1 MISGRVFPDPDEGE
15 ERMKRV
21 RRQMLAALLLVSA
34 ASLVG
39 GCLSIKT
46 EHEIKPIHITMD
58 VNLKVQKEL
67 EDFLNLD

>member
-1 MISGRVFPDPDEGE
+1 MRN
-15 ERMKRV
+15 RA
-21 RRQMLAALLLVSA
+21 LAVGLLVFA
-34 ASLVG
+34 VTMAG

-67 EDFLNLD
+67 ENFLDLD

>member
-1 MISGRVFPDPDEGE
+1 M
-15 ERMKRV
+15 MRV
-21 RRQMLAALLLVSA
+21 RKLMRATVLLASL

-58 VNLKVQKEL
+58 VNLKVQKDL
-67 EDFLNLD
+67 ENFLDLDK

>member
-1 MISGRVFPDPDEGE
+1 
-15 ERMKRV
+15 
-21 RRQMLAALLLVSA
+21 MLALLLL
-34 ASLVG
+34 ASVGSVAG

-67 EDFLNLD
+67 EDFLNLDK

>member
-1 MISGRVFPDPDEGE
+1 
-15 ERMKRV
+15 MKRV
-21 RRQMLAALLLVSA
+21 RRPARALLLAVAAVSVL
-34 ASLVG
+34 S

-67 EDFLNLD
+67 EEFLNLD

>member
-1 MISGRVFPDPDEGE
+1 M
-15 ERMKRV
+15 
-21 RRQMLAALLLVSA
+21 RQMRNRALAVGLLVFA
-34 ASLVG
+34 ATMAG

-67 EDFLNLD
+67 ENFLDLD

>member
-1 MISGRVFPDPDEGE
+1 
-15 ERMKRV
+15 MKRM
-21 RRQMLAALLLVSA
+21 RRRMLALLLL
-34 ASLVG
+34 ASVGSVAG

-67 EDFLNLD
+67 EDFLNLDK

>member
-1 MISGRVFPDPDEGE
+1 
-15 ERMKRV
+15 MKRI
-21 RRQMLAALLLVSA
+21 RRQVFVALLLVSA
-34 ASLVG
+34 AALG

-67 EDFLNLD
+67 ENFLNLE

>member
-1 MISGRVFPDPDEGE
+1 
-15 ERMKRV
+15 MKLKRANV
-21 RRQMLAALLLVSA
+21 LMGLLAFTVTGVVA
-34 ASLVG
+34 
-39 GCLSIKT
+39 GCLSVKT

>member
-1 MISGRVFPDPDEGE
+1 
-15 ERMKRV
+15 MKCM
-21 RRQMLAALLLVSA
+21 RRQVLSTLLLTSA
-34 ASLVG
+34 WIVTE

-67 EDFLNLD
+67 DDFLDLQ

>member
-1 MISGRVFPDPDEGE
+1 MSTGRC
-15 ERMKRV
+15 RTH
-21 RRQMLAALLLVSA
+21 ALLLLSA
-34 ASLVG
+34 LGLTAG

-67 EDFLNLD
+67 EDFLNVDK

>member
-1 MISGRVFPDPDEGE
+1 MMNACRSV
-15 ERMKRV
+15 
-21 RRQMLAALLLVSA
+21 LALLFLSGAGSVA
-34 ASLVG
+34 G

-67 EDFLNLD
+67 EDFLNLDK

>member
-1 MISGRVFPDPDEGE
+1 MKNGRR
-15 ERMKRV
+15 RM
-21 RRQMLAALLLVSA
+21 MTLLLGLSA
-34 ASLVG
+34 ASVVA

-67 EDFLNLD
+67 ENFLNLDQ

>member
-1 MISGRVFPDPDEGE
+1 MISGRARPFRMKEKK
-15 ERMKRV
+15 RMKRV
-21 RRQMLAALLLVSA
+21 WGNVFAALLAVSA
-34 ASLVG
+34 ASVVD

-67 EDFLNLD
+67 EDFLDVN

>member
-1 MISGRVFPDPDEGE
+1 MRQ
-15 ERMKRV
+15 KR
-21 RRQMLAALLLVSA
+21 RRFLSVLLLAMTAGCVN
-34 ASLVG
+34 
-39 GCLSIKT
+39 GCLSVKT

>member
-1 MISGRVFPDPDEGE
+1 MRN
-15 ERMKRV
+15 RT
-21 RRQMLAALLLVSA
+21 LAVGLLIFAVTM
-34 ASLVG
+34 VG

-67 EDFLNLD
+67 ENFLDLD